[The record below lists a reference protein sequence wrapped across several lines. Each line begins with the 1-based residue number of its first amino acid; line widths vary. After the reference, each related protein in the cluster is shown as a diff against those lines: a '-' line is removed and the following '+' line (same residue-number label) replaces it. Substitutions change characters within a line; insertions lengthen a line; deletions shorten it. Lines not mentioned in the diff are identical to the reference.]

1 MVSVET
7 VQGPLTPSLLASNW
21 GRKPLLIQ
29 SAFDINEPSWPEWEE
44 VVEFACDDD
53 AESRLIQ
60 HVPGDLTSFTL
71 SVGPFESSFLERIST
86 KKKKWTLV
94 VNDVERF
101 HPPLSDWMD
110 DMFAF
115 IPGWRRD
122 DGQVSLAPVGGGIG
136 PHVDNYDVFLIQTSG
151 QRCWEVGKEQ
161 LTVAEE
167 RELLINGIDV
177 RILSEWDHDS
187 YDRLVLNPGDVL
199 YLPPRVP
206 HSGISLSDRCT
217 TLSVGCR
224 APSASELIS
233 RVAQQ
238 MTESVRESAVR
249 RYQDFELF
257 SSLPENY
264 RYRRDVNASWTRG
277 DLTAQV
283 KQQMK
288 ELALNAIHDI
298 MNDDELWDQLIGEI
312 VTQPNRPRDAYP
324 VPLDEVEESGIWGNS
339 HTAVQSVLSG
349 NGVLFRAEG
358 MSFAYSTLAVDDQV
372 HYRVFANGNLFQV
385 VSAPD
390 AELQSLVASIVDEP
404 CLTER
409 IFSTCGQNVLEKVVP
424 LFERLVSEG
433 LLYGTDEE

>member
-1 MVSVET
+1 MASIET
-7 VQGPLTPSLLASNW
+7 VQGVLTPSLLASNW

-29 SAFDINEPSWPEWEE
+29 SAFDINEPPWPEWEE
-44 VVEFACDDD
+44 VVELACDDE
-53 AESRLIQ
+53 AESRLVQ

-71 SVGPFESSFLERIST
+71 NVGPFESTFLERLSM

-94 VNDVERF
+94 VNDVDRF
-101 HPPLSDWMD
+101 HPPLSDWID
-110 DMFAF
+110 DMFGF
-115 IPGWRRD
+115 IPRWRRD
-122 DGQVSLAPVGGGIG
+122 DAQVSLAPLGGGIG
-136 PHVDNYDVFLIQTSG
+136 PHVDSYDVLLIQTKG
-151 QRCWEVGKEQ
+151 QRCWEVGKEP

-167 RELLINGIDV
+167 RKLLIDGIDV
-177 RILSEWDHDS
+177 SILSKWERES

-199 YLPPRVP
+199 YLPPRVS
-206 HSGISLSDRCT
+206 HCGTSLSDRCM

-238 MTESVRESAVR
+238 MTESLRDSAVR

-257 SSLPENY
+257 SNLPDY
-264 RYRRDVNASWTRG
+264 DRYRRDVNGSRTRG

-288 ELALNAIHDI
+288 ELALNAMHDI
-298 MNDDELWDQLIGEI
+298 MNDDEVWDQLIGVI
-312 VTQPNRPRDAYP
+312 ATQPNRPRDAYP
-324 VPLDEVEESGIWGNS
+324 MPLDEMEENGIWGNS

-349 NGVLFRAEG
+349 NGALFRAEG
-358 MSFAYSTLAVDDQV
+358 VSFAYSILAVDDQV

-409 IFSTCGQNVLEKVVP
+409 IFTTCGLNAMEKIVP
-424 LFERLVSEG
+424 LLERLVSEG